1 MLWRRDSG
9 YVAENVRSSMR
20 RTRDIA
26 TNVNPAAISF
36 FPISITTLSRVIPW
50 HLCIVIAQA
59 STGEL
64 YKRAIFRLMF
74 KISFERR
81 DRYNL
86 WMFWQEWRT
95 EVSVKFD
102 KKIIR

>member
-9 YVAENVRSSMR
+9 YVAENVCVVHVILPQMSTLQRS
-20 RTRDIA
+20 
-26 TNVNPAAISF
+26 
-36 FPISITTLSRVIPW
+36 
-50 HLCIVIAQA
+50 HLLLPNINNHFIQSHPLALMYCYCPGKHN
-59 STGEL
+59 GEL
-64 YKRAIFRLMF
+64 YTRAIFRLMF
-74 KISFERR
+74 KISFECR